1 MTIESL
7 LEMPADDI
15 AKMTDAELTQW
26 LAPYFP
32 VTRPADL
39 TPGEAVNTSGFA
51 SEIAEKLAELKRNRP
66 SLLKNL
72 KSNTPTNAP
81 QTTAT

>member
-15 AKMTDAELTQW
+15 AKLSDTQLTEW

-72 KSNTPTNAP
+72 KSSTPTNAP
-81 QTTAT
+81 QTPTA